1 MLGTLSVQVFIGKE
15 VSGMDG
21 ISSSVAQYSMASSGA
36 ALQQQVSLSVAK
48 KAMDTAESQAQTLIN
63 DMLQGVNHANG
74 LGNLVDVLA

>member
-1 MLGTLSVQVFIGKE
+1 M
-15 VSGMDG
+15 SGMDG

>member
-1 MLGTLSVQVFIGKE
+1 M
-15 VSGMDG
+15 SGMDG

-74 LGNLVDVLA
+74 LGNLVDMLA

>member
-1 MLGTLSVQVFIGKE
+1 
-15 VSGMDG
+15 MDG

-36 ALQQQVSLSVAK
+36 ELQQQVSLSIAK

>member
-1 MLGTLSVQVFIGKE
+1 
-15 VSGMDG
+15 
-21 ISSSVAQYSMASSGA
+21 MASSGA

>member
-1 MLGTLSVQVFIGKE
+1 
-15 VSGMDG
+15 MDG

-63 DMLQGVNHANG
+63 DMLQGGNHANG

>member
-1 MLGTLSVQVFIGKE
+1 
-15 VSGMDG
+15 MDG

-48 KAMDTAESQAQTLIN
+48 KAIDTAESQAQTLIN

>member
-1 MLGTLSVQVFIGKE
+1 
-15 VSGMDG
+15 MDG

-74 LGNLVDVLA
+74 LGNLVDMLA

>member
-1 MLGTLSVQVFIGKE
+1 
-15 VSGMDG
+15 MDG

>member
-1 MLGTLSVQVFIGKE
+1 
-15 VSGMDG
+15 MDG

-36 ALQQQVSLSVAK
+36 ALQQQVSLSVAT